1 MLSNSTARRRSVNN
15 MSLITNLT
23 AAYSYLMS
31 HFDAFLQLFK
41 EHLALVLISVGLAIA
56 IAVPLGIIATQND
69 RAKRIIMSVGNV
81 AQSVPT
87 LAIIALVFPLLG
99 LGFLPAVVG
108 LFAYALLPILT
119 NTIAGIESVDQ
130 DTIRAARGMGMT
142 QNEIL
147 RKIQL
152 PMAVPVIFA
161 GIRTSAV
168 LNVGTAYLAFFIG
181 GGGLG
186 AWVITGIKLFDT
198 PQLLAGAIPGALL
211 AIGLD
216 SLFALVERRLGGEAV
231 QSQSTVSA

>member
-1 MLSNSTARRRSVNN
+1 MAGLLEL
-15 MSLITNLT
+15 LIAT
-23 AAYSYLMS
+23 YSYLVAN
-31 HFDAFLQLFK
+31 FEEFLGLFQ
-41 EHLALVLISVGLAIA
+41 EHLALVFISVGLAIA
-56 IAVPLGIIATQND
+56 VAVPSGIVATRND
-69 RAKRIIMSVGNV
+69 RVKGVVMSIGNV
-81 AQSVPT
+81 AQSIPT
-87 LAIIALVFPLLG
+87 LAIIALVFPILG
-99 LGFLPAVVG
+99 LGFLPSLVG

-119 NTIAGIESVDQ
+119 NTIAGIESVDE

-152 PMAVPVIFA
+152 PLAVPVIFA

-186 AWVITGIKLFDT
+186 VWVITGISLFDT

-211 AIGLD
+211 AIGMD
-216 SLFALVERRLGGEAV
+216 SLFAVIEKRLGGEAI
-231 QSQSTVSA
+231 QSQTAASA

>member
-1 MLSNSTARRRSVNN
+1 
-15 MSLITNLT
+15 MSLLSELNQ
-23 AAYSYLMS
+23 AYAYLMS
-31 HFDAFLQLFK
+31 HFDEFLGLFQ
-41 EHLALVLISVGLAIA
+41 EHLTLVLISVGLAIVVA
-56 IAVPLGIIATQND
+56 IPLGVAATLD
-69 RAKRIIMSVGNV
+69 ARVKRVVLSVGNV
-81 AQSVPT
+81 AQSIPT

-108 LFAYALLPILT
+108 LFTYALLPILT
-119 NTIAGIESVDQ
+119 NTIAGIESVEE

-142 QNEIL
+142 QGEIL
-147 RKIQL
+147 RYIQL
-152 PMAVPVIFA
+152 PMATPVIFA

-186 AWVITGIKLFDT
+186 VWVITGINLFDT

-216 SLFALVERRLGGEAV
+216 SLFALIEKRLGGEALQN
-231 QSQSTVSA
+231 QSAASA